1 MKNKL
6 TLFLLFLLLLQTINA
21 QNDTVSHT
29 NPIIFGEINIGVGRL
44 FNDGLAG
51 NISFSANYQSK
62 KNLFTFRFS
71 QTAILQA
78 NSVDD
83 IFTIDPKVLNDEY
96 AFLYGKRWIEGGQ
109 SLSVSLGVSYN
120 TFKDDYD
127 FVANRH
133 RSITNHFGVP
143 FEANIRWFKSEK
155 RRYRLL
161 ELFPVGPETGFG
173 RSIGFKLF
181 GNISKQSYIGIGL
194 VYGLGYH
201 RYY

>member
-1 MKNKL
+1 MKKK
-6 TLFLLFLLLLQTINA
+6 LLLILFFLSLFPTEA
-21 QNDTVSHT
+21 QNESVSET
-29 NPIIFGEINIGVGRL
+29 NPIIFAEINVGISRL

-51 NISFSANYQSK
+51 NLSFSANYQSK
-62 KNLFTFRFS
+62 MNLFTFRFA

-83 IFTIDPKVLNDEY
+83 IFSIDPKVQNDEY
-96 AFLYGKRWIEGGQ
+96 AFLYGRRWIEEGQ
-109 SLSVSLGVSYN
+109 SMSVSLGLSYN
-120 TFKDDYD
+120 TFKDD
-127 FVANRH
+127 FNFSTNRH
-133 RSITNHFGVP
+133 ASITNHFGIP

-161 ELFPVGPETGFG
+161 EVFPVGPPTGFG